1 VSHFQSPRDPE
12 NPSGIP
18 DVRSGDPI
26 AAVYSG
32 IELIARHGRWQGRG
46 SVVNVEKACLARHFA
61 AFSRLNA
68 LPKA

>member
-18 DVRSGDPI
+18 AVRSGDPI
-26 AAVYSG
+26 AALYSG
-32 IELIARHGRWQGRG
+32 IERIASHGRWQDQGA
-46 SVVNVEKACLARHFA
+46 VADVEKACLTRHFA

-68 LPKA
+68 PPKA

>member
-18 DVRSGDPI
+18 DVRIGDPI

-32 IELIARHGRWQGRG
+32 IELIARHGRWQGPTG
-46 SVVNVEKACLARHFA
+46 VADVEKGCLTRHFV
-61 AFSRLNA
+61 AFNRLNA
-68 LPKA
+68 PPKA

>member
-12 NPSGIP
+12 NPSGIL
-18 DVRSGDPI
+18 DVRIGHPI

-32 IELIARHGRWQGRG
+32 IELIARHGRRQGRG
-46 SVVNVEKACLARHFA
+46 GVADVEKACLARHFA